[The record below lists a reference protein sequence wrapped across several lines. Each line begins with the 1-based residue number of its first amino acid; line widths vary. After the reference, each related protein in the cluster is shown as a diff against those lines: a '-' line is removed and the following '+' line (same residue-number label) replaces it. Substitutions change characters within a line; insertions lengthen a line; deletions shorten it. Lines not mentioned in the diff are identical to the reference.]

1 MEKAD
6 ILEMAVNHLKN
17 MRKMHI
23 HGEFSYFGQIKKKM
37 SLPHNLKIPWTDK
50 KKEIPIKIKR

>member
-17 MRKMHI
+17 L
-23 HGEFSYFGQIKKKM
+23 KKRQAHTGGYLRVSM
-37 SLPHNLKIPWTDK
+37 LQTL
-50 KKEIPIKIKR
+50 

>member
-17 MRKMHI
+17 IRKMHI
-23 HGEFSYFGQIKKKM
+23 HGEFSNLINLELKKKL
-37 SLPHNLKIPWTDK
+37 SKIVPPT
-50 KKEIPIKIKR
+50 